1 MFGQQ
6 FPPTDYDLRFSVTRV
21 PVRVHPV
28 FWLTA
33 AWISWY
39 DQQMDFTL
47 IGILCVFVSILLHEL
62 GHAWITRRLGN
73 RRPEIV
79 LEFFGGYA
87 TTGHHSRWGNIAVA
101 AAGPGAGLLLFSALW
116 FWTKTDSFRSLELS
130 QYPAFAI
137 RDLIGMNWS
146 WSLMNLV
153 PVWPLDG
160 GQIARQVIGFQQP
173 YRQDEITTK
182 LSIAVAVSMVA
193 WSLLAP
199 GVVTLIFWND
209 PKFFVFFFGYLAF
222 LNYQSLR
229 SGNRQAW

>member
-33 AWISWY
+33 AWISW
-39 DQQMDFTL
+39 MDRQLDLTL
-47 IGILCVFVSILLHEL
+47 IGMLCVFASILLHEL
-62 GHAWITRRLGN
+62 GHAWMTRRLGN

-87 TTGHHSRWGNIAVA
+87 TTGQHSRWGNIAVA
-101 AAGPGAGLLLFSALW
+101 AAGPGAGLLLYGSLRLL
-116 FWTKTDSFRSLELS
+116 TKTDAFRSWEIS
-130 QYPAFAI
+130 EYPWFAI
-137 RDLIGMNWS
+137 GNLISMNWA

-160 GQIARQVIGFQQP
+160 GQIARQVIGFRQP

-182 LSIAVAVSMVA
+182 LSIAVGVGMVA
-193 WSLLAP
+193 WSLLSPETVSA
-199 GVVTLIFWND
+199 IFWND
-209 PKFFVFFFGYLAF
+209 SKFFVFFFAYLAF

-229 SGNRQAW
+229 PSNYQSW

>member
-6 FPPTDYDLRFSVTRV
+6 FPPTEYDLRFSVTRV

-33 AWISWY
+33 AWISWH
-39 DQQMDFTL
+39 DRQLDLTL
-47 IGILCVFVSILLHEL
+47 IGMLCVFVSILLHEL
-62 GHAWITRRLGN
+62 GHAWMTRRLGN

-87 TTGHHSRWGNIAVA
+87 TTGHHTRWGNIAVA
-101 AAGPGAGLLLFSALW
+101 AAGPGAGLLLFGALW
-116 FWTKTDSFRSLELS
+116 LWTQTDSFHLLKLS
-130 QYPAFAI
+130 RYPAHAI
-137 RDLIGMNWS
+137 GNLILMNWS

-160 GQIARQVIGFQQP
+160 GQIARQLIGFQQP
-173 YRQDEITTK
+173 HLQDENTTK
-182 LSIAVAVSMVA
+182 LSIAVAVGMVA
-193 WSLLAP
+193 WSVFSP
-199 GVVTLIFWND
+199 GTVMLIFWND

-229 SGNRQAW
+229 SWSRPSW

>member
-6 FPPTDYDLRFSVTRV
+6 FPASAYDLRFSVTRV
-21 PVRVHPV
+21 PVRVHPI

-33 AWISWY
+33 AWLSWV
-39 DQQMDFTL
+39 DRQLDFTL
-47 IGILCVFVSILLHEL
+47 VGMLCVFVSILLHEL
-62 GHAWITRRLGN
+62 GHAWMTRRLGN

-101 AAGPGAGLLLFSALW
+101 AAGPGAGLLLYGALRLFSM
-116 FWTKTDSFRSLELS
+116 TDAFRSLGLS
-130 QYPAFAI
+130 QYPAYAI
-137 RDLIGMNWS
+137 RDLIGMNWA

-160 GQIARQVIGFQQP
+160 GQIARQVIGFRQP

-182 LSIAVAVSMVA
+182 LSIAVAVGMAA

-199 GVVTLIFWND
+199 EIVSMIFWNE
-209 PKFFVFFFGYLAF
+209 PKFFVLFFAYLAY

-229 SGNRQAW
+229 PSDRQPW

>member
-1 MFGQQ
+1 
-6 FPPTDYDLRFSVTRV
+6 L
-21 PVRVHPV
+21 
-28 FWLTA
+28 
-33 AWISWY
+33 
-39 DQQMDFTL
+39 DFTL
-47 IGILCVFVSILLHEL
+47 IGMLCVFVSILLHEL
-62 GHAWITRRLGN
+62 GHAWTTRRLGN
-73 RRPEIV
+73 RYPEIV

-101 AAGPGAGLLLFSALW
+101 AAGPGAGLCLFSVLW
-116 FWTKTDSFRSLELS
+116 FWTKTDSFRSLGLS
-130 QYPAFAI
+130 GYPTFAI
-137 RDLIGMNWS
+137 SDLIFMNWS

-160 GQIARQVIGFQQP
+160 GQIARQVIGFRQP

-182 LSIAVAVSMVA
+182 LSIAIAVSMVA

-199 GVVTLIFWND
+199 TAVILVFWSD

-229 SGNRQAW
+229 PFNRSSW